1 MIRALFDSTLLPE
14 APAPY
19 HALHVKAYYP
29 AAPSGSESER
39 MTGQIPADGTR
50 APLPVVIFLNG
61 INIGIESYHWLALEL
76 AGAGFLT
83 VLYSHIA
90 ETLPGVIGLTPG
102 IDLSKARP
110 ETYGSG
116 PTCPAIAPI
125 LELLAR
131 WNAQEGHPLNH
142 MLDLERVS
150 LGGHS
155 AGGTVALQSARF
167 FPQVQAVFAY
177 AGHTMAST
185 LLGFPPATVLP
196 VSARR
201 ILLMR
206 GDRDGVIAASQA
218 RYGTDSAH
226 HDPVSATFQAAS
238 AEEIWQVLIP
248 GANHFSIAHPID
260 ETSGRIF
267 LDEETTRPAAEL
279 RAQILGV
286 ILAFLQGR
294 EIQGE
299 HCVSRQKTTLPR

>member
-1 MIRALFDSTLLPE
+1 MIRALFDSTLLPD

-19 HALHVKAYYP
+19 HALQVKAYYP
-29 AAPSGSESER
+29 AAPSGSERER
-39 MTGQIPADGTR
+39 MTGQIPADRTR

-76 AGAGFLT
+76 TGAGFVT
-83 VLYSHIA
+83 VLYTHIA

-102 IDLSKARP
+102 IDLAQARP
-110 ETYGSG
+110 ETYGSA

-125 LELLAR
+125 LDLLAR
-131 WNAQEGHPLNH
+131 WNAQEGHPLH
-142 MLDLERVS
+142 QMLDLERVA

-185 LLGFPPATVLP
+185 LLGFPPETVLP
-196 VSARR
+196 VCARR
-201 ILLMR
+201 ILLLH
-206 GDRDGVIAASQA
+206 GDRDGVIAASRA
-218 RYGTDSAH
+218 RYGTDSAR
-226 HDPVSATFQAAS
+226 HDPVSATFEAAS

-248 GANHFSIAHPID
+248 GANHFSIAHPVD

-267 LDEETTRPAAEL
+267 LDEEMTRPAAEL
-279 RAQILGV
+279 RAQIASL
-286 ILAFLQGR
+286 ILTFLQGR

-299 HCVSRQKTTLPR
+299 PHVMRQRMAHLR